1 MHFEAVGQG
10 DAEGKLHEIVAGGN
24 HQDVEENEP
33 AEGLLL
39 LGGGKAIVLHEW
51 SLVLV

>member
-10 DAEGKLHEIVAGGN
+10 DAEGKLHEIVTGSN
-24 HQDVEENEP
+24 HENMEENEP

-39 LGGGKAIVLHEW
+39 LGGGEAVVLHNGP
-51 SLVLV
+51 

>member
-1 MHFEAVGQG
+1 MHFKAVGQG
-10 DAEGKLHEIVAGGN
+10 YAEGELHEIVAGGN

-33 AEGLLL
+33 TEGLLL
-39 LGGGKAIVLHEW
+39 LGGGEAVVLHEW